1 MCDRVYD
8 MRGAICDTHVR
19 RYVGKIFYDEGT
31 EPTEEDTAGF
41 DAGEFIVE
49 GLAATN
55 NNFVC
60 RRVVRTE
67 RGPEGVDGREEFD
80 MCYVIGRIRE
90 YEEE

>member
-1 MCDRVYD
+1 M
-8 MRGAICDTHVR
+8 
-19 RYVGKIFYDEGT
+19 
-31 EPTEEDTAGF
+31 GF

-49 GLAATN
+49 GMTPTN

-67 RGPEGVDGREEFD
+67 EGVEPVGGKEEFD
-80 MCYVIGRIRE
+80 MSYVIDCIRK

>member
-1 MCDRVYD
+1 M
-8 MRGAICDTHVR
+8 
-19 RYVGKIFYDEGT
+19 GKIFYDEGT
-31 EPTEEDTAGF
+31 EGTGSDAGF

-49 GLAATN
+49 GMAATN

-67 RGPEGVDGREEFD
+67 RGVESVDGKEEFD
-80 MCYVIGRIRE
+80 MSYVIGRIRE